1 MKELAIQR
9 NLSEDT
15 RVETVWC
22 YMDGAVACFSLH
34 ITSQGEAILTDHSD
48 YTKIYRVES
57 LELYRAMERSSGDML
72 SDPIRQCAQDYA
84 KASTAFINAK
94 ARYHAESPNN
104 STSTAASPLAEFK
117 ACSKAM
123 RNLLRTVLDEAGF
136 PNTRIIM

>member
-15 RVETVWC
+15 RAETVWC
-22 YMDGAVACFSLH
+22 HMDGAVACFSLH

-48 YTKIYRVES
+48 NTKIYRVES
-57 LELYRAMERSSGDML
+57 LEFYRAMERSDDDLL
-72 SDPIRQCAQDYA
+72 SDRIKQCAQDYA
-84 KASTAFINAK
+84 KASAAFID
-94 ARYHAESPNN
+94 AEASYYAERPNN
-104 STSTAASPLAEFK
+104 STTVAASPLAEFK